1 MFRVRMLAVLRQL
14 EDGEFEKASSPLLY
28 PYSCAQGG
36 ACVCH
41 FSLCACCLFVCV
53 GRMLLVGFPHAL
65 RAAQRQAR
73 GMGSW
78 LGGGADG
85 VAGRLIGC

>member
-41 FSLCACCLFVCV
+41 FSLCACCLFVCAWGACCWWV
-53 GRMLLVGFPHAL
+53 FRMLSAPPN
-65 RAAQRQAR
+65 
-73 GMGSW
+73 
-78 LGGGADG
+78 
-85 VAGRLIGC
+85 GRLEAWVRGLVVVLVV